1 MTVKYYKRH
10 KAYNKP
16 LVLLLFHFY
25 ALRLKEIYTGKG
37 MLMIKIFI
45 IISMLM

>member
-10 KAYNKP
+10 KAYNKS
-16 LVLLLFHFY
+16 LVLLILHYY
-25 ALRLKEIYTGKG
+25 ALRIKEAYPGKAIV
-37 MLMIKIFI
+37 MVKIFI